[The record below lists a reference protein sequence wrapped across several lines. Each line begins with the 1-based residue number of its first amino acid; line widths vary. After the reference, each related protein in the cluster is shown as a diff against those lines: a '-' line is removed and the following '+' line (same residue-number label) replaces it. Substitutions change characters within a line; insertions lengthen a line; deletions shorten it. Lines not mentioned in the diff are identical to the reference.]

1 MLNLRKKLG
10 KCRLL
15 KAIAMAERSGEKI
28 KLNIGAG
35 GTKYPGWISV
45 EKEQLDITKTEDFI
59 KLFKPGTIS
68 NLLAE
73 HVVEHIERHEF
84 EKFLSSIKPFLD
96 DEASIR
102 IAVPDSMH
110 PSSYVRELTMPSGLE
125 PGAED
130 HRYFYSI
137 YDMQKIAY
145 KTGYQIIPLEY
156 FDKNGIFYSVEDDW
170 ERGYISRSSQNYKGR
185 FTNDIKEMEKMI
197 DSIPAS
203 LQSQFVE
210 NKISYTSLIVDFFL
224 Q

>member
-1 MLNLRKKLG
+1 
-10 KCRLL
+10 
-15 KAIAMAERSGEKI
+15 
-28 KLNIGAG
+28 
-35 GTKYPGWISV
+35 
-45 EKEQLDITKTEDFI
+45 
-59 KLFKPGTIS
+59 LFKPGTIS

-84 EKFLSSIKPFLD
+84 EKFLSAIKPFLD

-170 ERGYISRSSQNYKGR
+170 ERGYISNHLK
-185 FTNDIKEMEKMI
+185 NIKVDLQTIQKKWEKML
-197 DSIPAS
+197 DSIPQAYEVS
-203 LQSQFVE
+203 LLKKNLQYV
-210 NKISYTSLIVDFFL
+210 VDCYFFL